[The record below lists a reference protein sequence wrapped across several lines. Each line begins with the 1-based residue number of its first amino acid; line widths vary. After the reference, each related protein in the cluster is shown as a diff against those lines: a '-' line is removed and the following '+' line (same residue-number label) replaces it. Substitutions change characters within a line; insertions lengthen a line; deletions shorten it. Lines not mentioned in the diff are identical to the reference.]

1 MSHYIGPF
9 TFGCIVVRLV
19 GLSCIWTINRGKC
32 HNEDDMPIILHIIY
46 DIVYSL
52 SKNNTDA
59 CVDGCLPRL
68 TQMLFRAI
76 GL

>member
-1 MSHYIGPF
+1 MASV
-9 TFGCIVVRLV
+9 TMK
-19 GLSCIWTINRGKC
+19 TIL
-32 HNEDDMPIILHIIY
+32 MPIILHIIY

-76 GL
+76 VPYSELLMKISCRKGITIQ